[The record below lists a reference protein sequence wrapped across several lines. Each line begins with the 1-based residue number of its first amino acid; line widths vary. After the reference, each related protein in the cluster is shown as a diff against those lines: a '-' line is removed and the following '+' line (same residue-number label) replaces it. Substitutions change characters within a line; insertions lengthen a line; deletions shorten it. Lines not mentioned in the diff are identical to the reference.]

1 MTEAVDRIIDCT
13 HSPRTSRVAFVNAD
27 CLNQAYTQTDYKGVL
42 SECDL
47 VLPDGIGLIL
57 ASRILGGSLLE
68 NVNGTD
74 LFPRLCKRA
83 AHEGTSLF
91 LLGSR
96 KSIAPADATNMQV
109 MNPRLRV
116 VGTHHGYFTE
126 PEEDDLLDQIHSTAA
141 DILLLGMGAPRQE
154 LWVARNADRLSVPVA
169 VGVGGLFD
177 SCRIPRDRPGMA
189 VATEPGAL
197 QAMAPLPRRQPT
209 LSPSS
214 LAPNQRA
221 ASGERTNDRKRLI
234 NTKVH
239 DIDPE
244 DSMTLDTQANHL
256 PHRLG

>member
-1 MTEAVDRIIDCT
+1 LSVLGIGIDVLSMTEAVDRIIDCT

-27 CLNQAYTQTDYKGVL
+27 CLNQAYTQTDYKGAL

-96 KSIAPADATNMQV
+96 KGIAGAAATNMQV

-116 VGTHHGYFTE
+116 VGTHLGYFTE
-126 PEEDDLLDQIHSTAA
+126 CEEDDLLDRIHSLAA
-141 DILLLGMGAPRQE
+141 DILLLDMGAPRQE

-177 SCRIPRDRPGMA
+177 FYSCRIPRAPRHFREIGLEWLWRLSQ
-189 VATEPGAL
+189 EPCRLWRRYLVGNPL
-197 QAMAPLPRRQPT
+197 FLLRVWRQTRGLPRESELTIEKTDQHQGP
-209 LSPSS
+209 
-214 LAPNQRA
+214 
-221 ASGERTNDRKRLI
+221 
-234 NTKVH
+234 
-239 DIDPE
+239 
-244 DSMTLDTQANHL
+244 
-256 PHRLG
+256 